1 MNNEQQS
8 KTIKLTETDYLVAA
22 LKVFTEN
29 IKVYHRN
36 MYGSEF
42 LAAHEFTG
50 TIYNYLDEMTD
61 EVIEM
66 FMPLNYTEI
75 RLDIACILYDVFPPQ
90 PVSIEDALVET
101 LDHLEDIIYQI
112 DSTKTV
118 PQGELPAFVVSKLE
132 EYEYQL
138 SVYIYKLNQLLS

>member
-1 MNNEQQS
+1 MNNEPQFQ
-8 KTIKLTETDYLVAA
+8 TISISATDYLVAA

-50 TIYNYLDEMTD
+50 TIYDYLDEMTD
-61 EVIEM
+61 KVIEM
-66 FMPLNYTEI
+66 FMPLDYTEI
-75 RLDIACILYDVFPPQ
+75 GLDVACMLYDVFSPQ
-90 PVSIEDALVET
+90 SVVVDDALLKT
-101 LDHLEDIIYQI
+101 LDHIEELNSIIFDVKESDI
-112 DSTKTV
+112 
-118 PQGELPAFVVSKLE
+118 PAFVVSKLE

-138 SVYIYKLNQLLS
+138 SVFIYKLNQHFC

>member
-1 MNNEQQS
+1 MNNEPTRVIS
-8 KTIKLTETDYLVAA
+8 ISATDYLVAA

-50 TIYNYLDEMTD
+50 TIYDYLDEMTD

-66 FMPLNYTEI
+66 FMPLDYTEI
-75 RLDIACILYDVFPPQ
+75 GLDIACMLYDVFPPQ
-90 PVSIEDALVET
+90 SVVVDDALREK
-101 LDHLEDIIYQI
+101 H
-112 DSTKTV
+112 
-118 PQGELPAFVVSKLE
+118 
-132 EYEYQL
+132 
-138 SVYIYKLNQLLS
+138 